1 MNALIFWNLS
11 QTEGTIFAIIVAM
24 TTTFLLTLLLSLHQ
38 SQASGKL
45 HITIE
50 NIKAPEGQLIVAL
63 FNSEESYLKA
73 DFRSQTIAI
82 KSATYEVIF
91 DELPKGS
98 YSVSIIYDKNENGV
112 LDKNF
117 FGIPR
122 EGFGFSR
129 KSLGTFGPPSYDD
142 TKIEVN
148 NDSESITIPLK
159 YML

>member
-1 MNALIFWNLS
+1 MTATVLLS
-11 QTEGTIFAIIVAM
+11 
-24 TTTFLLTLLLSLHQ
+24 LLLSLHQ
-38 SQASGKL
+38 PQADGIL

-63 FNSEESYLKA
+63 FNSKESYLQD
-73 DFRSQTIAI
+73 DFRSQIIEVTGVT
-82 KSATYEVIF
+82 KDVIF
-91 DELPKGS
+91 ENLPSGY
-98 YSVSIIYDKNENGV
+98 YSVSIIYDKNKNGI

-129 KSLGTFGPPSYDD
+129 KSLGAFGPPSYDD
-142 TKIEVN
+142 TKIKV
-148 NDSESITIPLK
+148 DVGTESITIPLK